1 MAWSDDAA
9 RYLLDTTI
17 CPRCGASVVGV
28 AVCPSCGA
36 DLGSAAAQNAW
47 SWSQKAA
54 FAIER
59 RAASIAEIPDAAPA
73 PAAGRAPV
81 PVAMGA
87 VASASASASA
97 VAASPPVASG
107 ATAPVVPGVVPPR
120 VAASGAR
127 FDSQISLQSVL
138 AVAGAGLV
146 AVAAIVFT
154 FLNPDLDFGARTV
167 IIAVCTAAFL
177 GGAWLLARRGLTF
190 SSEAIGGLGMVFV
203 ALDVWSFSE
212 LAPENVSGWWFAAL
226 GLLVASGT
234 MVVVAAIVRLRTW
247 LWAGLLGLAV
257 VPAFLGYAATDVGD
271 TGVNAV
277 VDVGAWAVVG
287 HLGVG
292 FAAVV
297 LHRVVRRL
305 RARFTSAL
313 AADRIALQVL
323 QVLVVFLVVVQA
335 PWVAFVRNATATAE
349 AVGIAAAY
357 AALAALALLS
367 ARSGLPRFWSALA
380 GVLSAGALAVLVQ
393 APDLGDGRWWPA
405 LVPVAAGL
413 VLVAISVVP
422 TAASV
427 DRTALRTGTLV
438 TTLLFAVP
446 AFAVAVGGAIAT
458 VIGGAASDDGDY
470 AVFGRTFFGGYA
482 TEQLAA
488 VVGLVAVGV
497 AIWAAARLSPAEPW
511 RILTDPLVAAR
522 WIAAVGVVT
531 FPAWSQLQPWARS
544 AEALALA
551 ALAGV
556 VLLVVPRVRDSR
568 LALRLPGIVGAHAVL
583 VLAVVLSWPEQ
594 RLAVV
599 AGAAAVALT
608 VLLAHTVPVVLR
620 PAHMGVGFA
629 YALVVTGLALD
640 LAGLDTVPV
649 LCLTTTV
656 AALAALAAT
665 LTRWL
670 RPGTWY
676 AVLIVTSVPFLVG
689 IAGVLQ
695 ERSAWT
701 ALSTGVTALLA
712 FALTTTRRPG
722 LTVLVR
728 AVAAAVIVPSLAVV
742 VVCLCAAFLP
752 TSGSPVALPIIAVIV
767 AAVLP
772 STGVIQSA
780 LERAGSAPREARAV
794 RLAIEGSALLTGA
807 LAVLIAL
814 VGVAGLETAF
824 VVLLVIGIGA
834 AATGMW
840 VRRYGWWIAAAAWTG
855 ALWCRWAIA
864 GVDVVEPYVLPPAL
878 VAALVGTILVARG
891 RRGVPLATTGLASA
905 VVPSLVA
912 LAVSGSGVDAAAPWR
927 TLALFGAAAALLV
940 LLALITRPSGEPRTR
955 LAALGLPVAV
965 IAIAAAGAGA
975 VQGMRYG
982 LEFDLL
988 PGISDAALMVTVLGY
1003 AVAACLLAATAG
1015 RLLVRAGAR
1024 SRWGYAAASV
1034 YLVAGPITAVRDD
1047 PFSIWTLWTLAVLL
1061 LALVVITAVRAQSH
1075 ATTLPPVWFLWAVAW
1090 CTSVAGWSERE
1101 ILRVEGFSIPLA
1113 LGLLLA
1119 GIVAMGHGATDAA
1132 DPASA
1137 PPRSTSVLGR
1147 LNAWPTGFSGSWR
1160 LLGPG
1165 LIVLLVPS
1173 MMATVT
1179 DPTTWRAILVIALAL
1194 AAILVGARRRLAAPF
1209 IIGLVVLPVENVLVF
1224 AVQLGRDIQ
1233 SLPWWIT
1240 LATAGAVLLVIAVG
1254 SERREGSDKGVAAR
1268 MRDLT

>member
-9 RYLLDTTI
+9 RYLLDPTI
-17 CPRCGASVVGV
+17 CPRCGAPVVGV

-36 DLGSAAAQNAW
+36 DLGSAAAQEAW
-47 SWSQKAA
+47 NWSQKAA

-59 RAASIAEIPDAAPA
+59 RAAAIAVIPDAATT
-73 PAAGRAPV
+73 PAAGRTPAPV
-81 PVAMGA
+81 AVSA
-87 VASASASASA
+87 VASAAAVAPPA
-97 VAASPPVASG
+97 VAATAAAAVA
-107 ATAPVVPGVVPPR
+107 PGVAAPR
-120 VAASGAR
+120 AVASGAR

-212 LAPENVSGWWFAAL
+212 LAPESVSGWWFAAL
-226 GLLVASGT
+226 GLLVASAT
-234 MVVVAAIVRLRTW
+234 MIVVAAIVRLRTW
-247 LWAGLLGLAV
+247 LWVGLMGVAV
-257 VPAFLGYAATDVGD
+257 VPAFLGYAGTD
-271 TGVNAV
+271 TGDAAANAGV
-277 VDVGAWAVVG
+277 WAVVG

-292 FAAVV
+292 FAAVA

-305 RARFTSAL
+305 RARFSSAL
-313 AADRIALQVL
+313 EADRISLQVL
-323 QVLVVFLVVVQA
+323 QVLVVFIVVGQA
-335 PWVAFVRNATATAE
+335 PWVAFVSNASSAAT

-357 AALAALALLS
+357 AALAALAMLS
-367 ARSGLPRFWSALA
+367 ARSGLRGFWSALA
-380 GVLSAGALAVLVQ
+380 GVLSAGALAGLAQ
-393 APDLGDGRWWPA
+393 APDFGDGRWWPA
-405 LVPVAAGL
+405 LVPVAGGL
-413 VLVAISVVP
+413 VLVAVSVVP
-422 TAASV
+422 IAASV
-427 DRTALRTGTLV
+427 NCTALRTGALV

-446 AFAVAVGGAIAT
+446 AFAVAVGGAVAT
-458 VIGGAASDDGDY
+458 VIGGATSGTSDY
-470 AVFGRTFFGGYA
+470 AVFGRTFLGGYA

-488 VVGLVAVGV
+488 VVGLIAVGV
-497 AIWAAARLSPAEPW
+497 AVWAAARLSPGEPW
-511 RILTDPLVAAR
+511 RVLADPLVAAR

-551 ALAGV
+551 ALAGA
-556 VLLVVPRVRDSR
+556 VLLFVPRVRDSR

-599 AGAAAVALT
+599 VGAVAVVLT

-670 RPGTWY
+670 RAGTWY

-722 LTVLVR
+722 LTVVVR
-728 AVAAAVIVPSLAVV
+728 AVAAAVIVPALAVV

-772 STGVIQSA
+772 STGVIQTA
-780 LERAGSAPREARAV
+780 LERAGSAQREARAV

-834 AATGMW
+834 AATGLW

-864 GVDVVEPYVLPPAL
+864 GVDVVEPYVLPPAM
-878 VAALVGTILVARG
+878 VAALVGTILLARG

-940 LLALITRPSGEPRTR
+940 FLALITRPSGEPRTR

-975 VQGMRYG
+975 VQGIRYG

-988 PGISDAALMVTVLGY
+988 PGISDAALMVTVIGY

-1015 RLLVRAGAR
+1015 WLLVRAGAR
-1024 SRWGYAAASV
+1024 SRWVYAAASV

-1047 PFSIWTLWTLAVLL
+1047 PFSIWTLWILAVLL

-1090 CTSVAGWSERE
+1090 CTGVAGWSERE

-1119 GIVAMGHGATDAA
+1119 GIVAMGHRATDADGA
-1132 DPASA
+1132 ASA
-1137 PPRSTSVLGR
+1137 PSGSSSAFGR

-1194 AAILVGARRRLAAPF
+1194 VAILVGARRRLAAPF